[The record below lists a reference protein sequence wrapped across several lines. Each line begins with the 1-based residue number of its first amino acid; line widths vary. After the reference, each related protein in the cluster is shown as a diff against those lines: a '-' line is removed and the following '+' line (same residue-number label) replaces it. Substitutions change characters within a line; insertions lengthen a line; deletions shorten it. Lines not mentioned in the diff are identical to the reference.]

1 MGTAIDSAT
10 QSHAAINRNVAIEQ
24 YELLAAEN
32 SKLKVSL
39 GDMID
44 KYKILY
50 QKIRELQEEKQRE
63 REAQLEKEKQSINP
77 FSIASKRATSRS
89 RGEIQEVG
97 SQTIENIKVTK
108 QSNPPRQSGQPA
120 STSTKERN

>member
-1 MGTAIDSAT
+1 MN
-10 QSHAAINRNVAIEQ
+10 QQ

-63 REAQLEKEKQSINP
+63 REA
-77 FSIASKRATSRS
+77 
-89 RGEIQEVG
+89 
-97 SQTIENIKVTK
+97 
-108 QSNPPRQSGQPA
+108 
-120 STSTKERN
+120 

>member
-1 MGTAIDSAT
+1 MREQASNAMGTAIDSAT

-108 QSNPPRQSGQPA
+108 
-120 STSTKERN
+120 